1 MDDVSLTEE
10 TLLEPIKTALLLEK
24 GEDSGSNQQQGRQRE
39 PQLLASALPLIMSE
53 RQLSLPRLEP
63 LIAGL
68 SIQVR

>member
-10 TLLEPIKTALLLEK
+10 TLLEPIKTALLLER

-39 PQLLASALPLIMSE
+39 AQLLASALPLIMSE